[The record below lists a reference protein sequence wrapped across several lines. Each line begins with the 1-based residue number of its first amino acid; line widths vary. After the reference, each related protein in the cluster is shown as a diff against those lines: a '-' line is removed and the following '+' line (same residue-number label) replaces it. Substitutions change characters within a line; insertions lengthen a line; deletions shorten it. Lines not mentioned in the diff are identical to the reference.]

1 MAVLAFSLVVTTIL
15 AKVLDATI
23 GLRADEVSE
32 TTGLDRT
39 EHAESAYGDA
49 LTA

>member
-1 MAVLAFSLVVTTIL
+1 MLAFSFIVTTIL
-15 AKVLDATI
+15 AKVLDATL
-23 GLRADEVSE
+23 GLRADEASE